1 MRYTHMANWEYKVIS
16 SGKGGFA
23 SPALMEK
30 FINDLG
36 QEQWEIINFHT
47 LPENALA
54 FTGLARRPTQ
64 RDWTLEDAAAAAARA
79 ETDKLRAEFEAK
91 FKAGMAA
98 SSGAPVAEEKAENFA
113 EEKAAADDGFRR
125 PVDTSRDSDPDAP
138 EHTEDEWQKLS
149 AEDELPTFFDALKPH
164 MRRNQRGPGMSVGL
178 DFLAKKWKLEEADIK
193 TALVECGMQI
203 PADEN
208 AKPVYVEYDGD
219 LFWVN
224 INRRGEIWLNT
235 REKPEPV
242 FRVVEAKRL
251 TEEETAAV
259 DAAMGTSQTAA
270 AFVPSSHASAPQGE
284 PREARPPQERREQ
297 NQPARQAQPSSAQNP
312 GNNGGNANGQPA
324 QPRAENQPQG
334 EKTFL
339 MKVRGMMRRNRR
351 GRGGSGSFQFLT
363 KALKLDEAALLAKL
377 GEFGLRLDES
387 GKHVIANEGGF
398 DYWLNKN
405 QRGEIWI
412 NAEESR
418 GGGAASTSAP
428 VAATDEAGAPAEG
441 AAGETVAVTGEAVA
455 TEVPVASEALTEASA
470 DVAPTTVETTPASI
484 DSAPVAPAPVAALVA
499 ESTDTPDAPYWR
511 HTLAALRLLM
521 EPKKRGEGVSAQVP
535 ALAAKLE
542 KTDEQILAALAAAG
556 VQVPESP
563 KAKPTFAEHNGEIF
577 WLNVNAKGQVWLN
590 AKSVKRTKSRKSD
603 DVAGEGDNERGGT
616 SDEGS
621 AESGE

>member
-1 MRYTHMANWEYKVIS
+1 MANWEYKVIS

-47 LPENALA
+47 LPDNAMA

-79 ETDKLRAEFEAK
+79 ETDKLRVEFEAK
-91 FKAGMAA
+91 FKAGISGENAA
-98 SSGAPVAEEKAENFA
+98 AAQAAEEKAESFA

-178 DFLAKKWKLEEADIK
+178 DFLAKKWKLEEADVK

-242 FRVVEAKRL
+242 FRITEGKRL

-259 DAAMGTSQTAA
+259 EASMGGSHQQAPAQSQPAREPREPREPRQPQEPREQPQRQPQA
-270 AFVPSSHASAPQGE
+270 QAPQGG
-284 PREARPPQERREQ
+284 
-297 NQPARQAQPSSAQNP
+297 QAQASAEKPHHQ
-312 GNNGGNANGQPA
+312 
-324 QPRAENQPQG
+324 QPQG

-339 MKVRGMMRRNRR
+339 AKLRSMMRRNRR
-351 GRGGSGSFQFLT
+351 GRGGSGSFAYLT
-363 KALKLDEAALLAKL
+363 KALKLDEAALLQKC
-377 GEFGLRLDES
+377 GEVGLRLDES
-387 GKHVIANEGGF
+387 GKHIIANENGF

-418 GGGAASTSAP
+418 GGGQPAAPSAESSDASTASSSAP
-428 VAATDEAGAPAEG
+428 TDAATEENRPMENVFAPA
-441 AAGETVAVTGEAVA
+441 ATSPVETARV
-455 TEVPVASEALTEASA
+455 SA
-470 DVAPTTVETTPASI
+470 PSMAPT
-484 DSAPVAPAPVAALVA
+484 PAPQN
-499 ESTDTPDAPYWR
+499 
-511 HTLAALRLLM
+511 TLSAVRLLM
-521 EPKKRGEGVSAQVP
+521 EPKKRGEGVT
-535 ALAAKLE
+535 ALVVELAEKLE
-542 KTDEQILAALAAAG
+542 KSDEQILAALAAAG
-556 VQVPESP
+556 LQLPDSP
-563 KAKPTFAEHNGEIF
+563 KAKPTFAELGGEIF
-577 WLNVNAKGQVWLN
+577 WLNVNAKGQIWVN
-590 AKSVKRTKSRKSD
+590 AKSSKKTKSKK
-603 DVAGEGDNERGGT
+603 GE
-616 SDEGS
+616 
-621 AESGE
+621 AETETEE